1 MTGGVG
7 IAIAASSGASQRL
20 LVSYYLDS
28 NSARAHSAW
37 RHQYRKVGLWQ
48 SFQNRV
54 GLARWH
60 VPWAFTGINP
70 QNVPQLKVN
79 ERFVL
84 KSTNYCEGKL
94 LSGRRL
100 AN

>member
-1 MTGGVG
+1 M
-7 IAIAASSGASQRL
+7 
-20 LVSYYLDS
+20 
-28 NSARAHSAW
+28 
-37 RHQYRKVGLWQ
+37 
-48 SFQNRV
+48 
-54 GLARWH
+54 
-60 VPWAFTGINP
+60 GINP
-70 QNVPQLKVN
+70 QNVAQLKVN